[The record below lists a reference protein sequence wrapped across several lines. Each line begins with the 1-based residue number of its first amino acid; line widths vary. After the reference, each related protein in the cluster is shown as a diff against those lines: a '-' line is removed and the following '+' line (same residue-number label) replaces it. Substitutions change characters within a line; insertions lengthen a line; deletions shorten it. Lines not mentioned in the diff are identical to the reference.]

1 MAATKSGIDRFPHA
15 QQALLDADA
24 RDAEYERNSAAVI
37 AALPCNIKAGLADF
51 IEEVVDL
58 ASYDAGVRGEANWS
72 IKEIDVLNA
81 IALVVS
87 KNIQEISK
95 DKGE

>member
-1 MAATKSGIDRFPHA
+1 MAATGSGIDRFPHA
-15 QQALLDADA
+15 EQALADADA
-24 RDAEYERNSAAVI
+24 REAEYERNSAAVI
-37 AALPCNIKAGLADF
+37 AALPYNIETSLANF
-51 IEEVVDL
+51 IEEVTDL
-58 ASYDAGVRGEANWS
+58 ASYDAGVRGEANWG

-95 DKGE
+95 